1 MMTVSRSCPRAGGSG
16 VDVKLPDVT
25 RGPMNRG
32 RKMSA
37 SLALEKK
44 MLSIVDVFG
53 VFPLPSNMQIIVD
66 DDPL

>member
-1 MMTVSRSCPRAGGSG
+1 M
-16 VDVKLPDVT
+16 DVKLPDVT

-53 VFPLPSNMQIIVD
+53 VFPLPSNIKKQIIVD

>member
-1 MMTVSRSCPRAGGSG
+1 MMKCPRSCPRTSSG
-16 VDVKLPDVT
+16 VSVQLPDVT
-25 RGPMNRG
+25 RGPVNRG

-53 VFPLPSNMQIIVD
+53 VFPLPSNTQVIVD